1 MNKANTAVNL
11 AGIAMQNPVMPASGT
26 FGYGPEFA
34 AVFDLNLLGAMV
46 VKGISLAPVNGNP
59 TPRLA
64 ETPAGL
70 LNAIG
75 LQNPGCDGFIRDYLP
90 FLRQY
95 RVPLIV
101 NIWGQTLEEYAQVA
115 RRLNDTPG
123 VHGLE
128 LNISCP
134 NIKAGGI
141 GFGVRPDLARQVIAA
156 VRRAAQLPLIVKLPP
171 HLFDLPAYARLAEEC
186 GADALSITNSLPAM
200 AVDVETRRPVLANVT
215 GGLTGPAIHPVA
227 LKLVWEAARA
237 TSLPIIGMGGIVSAR
252 EALAF
257 IMAGATAVA
266 VGTANFTDPE
276 TIPKVI
282 QGIEDY
288 LRRHEIPDIAALRG
302 VLLQDVSGSAHP
314 Q

>member
-101 NIWGQTLEEYAQVA
+101 NIWGRTLQDYGDVAGMFEQVP
-115 RRLNDTPG
+115 RVD
-123 VHGLE
+123 GLE
-128 LNISCP
+128 LNILP
-134 NIKAGGI
+134 QHQGRRNR
-141 GFGVRPDLARQVIAA
+141 F
-156 VRRAAQLPLIVKLPP
+156 RRA
-171 HLFDLPAYARLAEEC
+171 
-186 GADALSITNSLPAM
+186 T
-200 AVDVETRRPVLANVT
+200 
-215 GGLTGPAIHPVA
+215 
-227 LKLVWEAARA
+227 
-237 TSLPIIGMGGIVSAR
+237 
-252 EALAF
+252 
-257 IMAGATAVA
+257 
-266 VGTANFTDPE
+266 
-276 TIPKVI
+276 
-282 QGIEDY
+282 
-288 LRRHEIPDIAALRG
+288 
-302 VLLQDVSGSAHP
+302 
-314 Q
+314 